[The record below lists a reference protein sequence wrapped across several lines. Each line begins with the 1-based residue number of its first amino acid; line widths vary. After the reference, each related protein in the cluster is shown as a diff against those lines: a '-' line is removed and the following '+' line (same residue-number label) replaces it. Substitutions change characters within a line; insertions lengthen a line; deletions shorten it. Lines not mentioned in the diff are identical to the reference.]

1 MVIDKLNNQPLILG
15 APLGITLTPNHVLQ
29 VFKDCYGD
37 EINPDATVQHQ
48 LSRWNVALNLFNFFW
63 EQEYTRRRLTVTWNE
78 QGRSPQVG
86 DVVLFKNEPIYCHP
100 ISAARVEALF
110 RRNNGDVYGATISYR
125 REVGGHNIIVN
136 RHLNQLYPFINVEKQ
151 QLQETIH
158 GLAEDSVEDSVEEN
172 LASECQTQH
181 FRAQDEFHTDSTSS
195 EQ

>member
-1 MVIDKLNNQPLILG
+1 MKQSFATKSQLAGLKPTERTEMYKSQPRY
-15 APLGITLTPNHVLQ
+15 Q
-29 VFKDCYGD
+29 
-37 EINPDATVQHQ
+37 
-48 LSRWNVALNLFNFFW
+48 
-63 EQEYTRRRLTVTWNE
+63 
-78 QGRSPQVG
+78 
-86 DVVLFKNEPIYCHP
+86 
-100 ISAARVEALF
+100 
-110 RRNNGDVYGATISYR
+110 

-158 GLAEDSVEDSVEEN
+158 GLAEDSVEEN